1 MKPPNVKRTINPQAH
16 LSEGVMV
23 LKLAPERVLSHLKI
37 LTPVGT
43 AIIIVA
49 EVK

>member
-1 MKPPNVKRTINPQAH
+1 MKPPKVKSTINPQAQARD
-16 LSEGVMV
+16 GVIV
-23 LKLAPERVLSHLKI
+23 LKLAPDKVLSHLKI